1 MTGNSTPHS
10 KTQIFQ
16 TNSPGRWQRLK
27 WGGRIIIL
35 LLALG
40 FVVFY
45 IAIRRNYTPALPR
58 IKEQSQLYKKV
69 LDTNRA
75 FIFKPSLIEQYGGFR
90 KYINEKVPY
99 KAGAFPSQFRKD
111 SDKNNIRPGARAD
124 TSFRSFTKFPTGI
137 RAAFYVD
144 WDAQSF
150 LSLQQFISK
159 MNLVIPEWIFID
171 PTADTVFTNID
182 ARAWNVMKNSGVK
195 IMPIL
200 SNNYKEVFRGDAVHR
215 IINDPAK
222 KDRLINDVI
231 RILERDNFI
240 GVNVDFE
247 ELQEKKNE
255 KLVQF
260 QKELYDRLHARHLLV
275 TQDVIPFN
283 EDYNY
288 RELARYNDYIFLM
301 AYDQFSDAT
310 GPGPVSDQKWIE
322 GAVDDAVKNIPTQKL
337 ILSLAAYGYD
347 WKLGKE
353 VSARTV
359 SYQQALFTAKDNE
372 ATIDFDND
380 SYNLHYNYEDEDNTK
395 HQVQFT
401 DAATTFNALRFATE
415 YGLAGTALWRLGD
428 EDPRVWYFYDQDMQK
443 SAMAHFN
450 FAEFGK
456 VDAMANADFVDY
468 EGSGEVLD
476 IIATPTNGR
485 ITPEVNT
492 SEMLISEESYDSLPS
507 RFVARKYGTE
517 DSMKLVLTFDDGPD
531 PGYTPRILDIL
542 SKYHVPATFFVVGIN
557 AENNIPIVKREYKE
571 GHEIGNHTFTHPN
584 IAKVSQRR
592 AILEMEATRLLI
604 ECITGHSTI
613 MFRAPYNADF
623 EPEKWEEL
631 IPVAIARKKNYL
643 DIGESIDPLDWEPG
657 TPADSIVDRVIR
669 RKNEM
674 TNAGLSGNIIL
685 LHDAGGDDRTAT
697 VEALPRIIE
706 YFQAR
711 GFHFT
716 TVADILGKTKDEMMP
731 PVPKGSGYYL
741 LQINYYFA
749 ELGYWTG
756 HILFSLFIVFMVL
769 SVGRVLFMAFIA
781 TREYIREKRYA
792 LAPFWSRDGQ
802 DAPLVSIIVPAYN
815 EEVNAVGSVESLLHG
830 DYPNFEVIF
839 VDDGS
844 TDHTYERVSRAFAG
858 NPHVKVYTKQNGG
871 KASALNFGI
880 SQSKAEYV
888 VCIDA
893 DTKLF
898 PDALSRLMEHFN
910 PRRTVKTIAEPADRS
925 GNSVPGSLDH
935 TEGYGIV
942 GAVAGNVK
950 VGNRVNV
957 LTRWQSIEYISSQNF
972 DRKAFAFLNAITV
985 VPGAIGA
992 FRKQAIEDAG
1002 GFTTDTLAE
1011 DCDLTIRILRCGYI
1025 IENDN
1030 RAIAMTEAPETLKMF
1045 FKQRFRWSYGVM
1057 QTFWKNR
1064 DALLVWKYR
1073 WLGWVA
1079 LPNILIFQYV
1089 IPFVIPLADF
1099 FMIVGLVTGNAAKIG
1114 RYYLVFMLVDLAVA
1128 ILAFSFEKERISRLI
1143 WLIPQRLIWR
1153 WLTWL
1158 VLFRA
1163 VRRAMKGELQSWGV
1177 LKRTG
1182 NVKVTAGSKLQAS
1195 GQP

>member
-1 MTGNSTPHS
+1 MR
-10 KTQIFQ
+10 QIFQ

-27 WGGRIIIL
+27 WGGRIVLLFLIL
-35 LLALG
+35 G
-40 FVVFY
+40 VVIFT
-45 IAIRRNYTPALPR
+45 IAVNRGYTPSLPR

-69 LDTNRA
+69 LDTNRT
-75 FIFKPSLIEQYGGFR
+75 FLFKNSLIEQYGGFR

-99 KAGAFPSQFRKD
+99 KAGAFPGQARKD
-111 SDKNNIRPGARAD
+111 SDKYKLLNFKAD
-124 TSFRSFTKFPTGI
+124 TNFRSFTKFPTGI

-150 LSLQQFISK
+150 LSLQQYISK

-182 ARAWNVMKNSGVK
+182 ARAWTVMKNSGVK

-215 IINDPAK
+215 IINDPK
-222 KDRLINDVI
+222 KKERLINDVLK
-231 RILERDNFI
+231 ILEKNDFI

-255 KLVQF
+255 NLVKF
-260 QKELYDRLHARHLLV
+260 QKDIYQRLHEKHFLV

-283 EDYNY
+283 QDYNFQ
-288 RELARYNDYIFLM
+288 ELAKYNDYIFLM
-301 AYDQFSDAT
+301 AYDQYSDAS
-310 GPGPVSDQKWIE
+310 GPGPISHQKWIE
-322 GAVDDAVKNIPTQKL
+322 GAVDEAVKKIPTQKL

-372 ATIDFDND
+372 AIIDFDND
-380 SYNLHYNYEDEDNTK
+380 SYNLHYEYEDDDNVK

-401 DAATTFNALRFATE
+401 DAATIFNTLRFATE
-415 YGLAGTALWRLGD
+415 YGLAGTAVWRLGD
-428 EDPRVWYFYDQDMQK
+428 EDPRVWSFYDQDMRKQ
-443 SAMAHFN
+443 ALYHFN
-450 FAEFGK
+450 FSDFSK

-492 SEMLISEESYDSLPS
+492 GEMLISEETYDSLPS
-507 RFVARKYGTE
+507 RFVARKYGTN

-531 PGYTPRILDIL
+531 PNYTPRILDIL
-542 SKYHVPATFFVVGIN
+542 SKYHVPATFFLVGIN

-592 AILEMEATRLLI
+592 AILEMESTRLLI

-657 TPADSIVDRVIR
+657 TPPDSIFDRVVR

-674 TNAGLSGNIIL
+674 TTSGLSGNIIL
-685 LHDAGGDDRTAT
+685 LHDAGGEDRDAT

-711 GFHFT
+711 KFQFT

-731 PVPKGSGYYL
+731 PVPRGSGFYL

-749 ELGYWTG
+749 ELGYWSG
-756 HILFSLFIVFMVL
+756 HILFSVFIVFMVL

-781 TREYIREKRYA
+781 TREFLREKKYA
-792 LAPFWSRDGQ
+792 LLPFWSPDGK
-802 DAPLVSIIVPAYN
+802 DAPLVSVIVPAYN
-815 EEVNAVGSVESLLHG
+815 EEVNAVSSVESLLKG
-830 DYPNFEVIF
+830 DYPNYDIIF

-844 TDHTYERVSRAFAG
+844 TDRTYEKVSLAFAG
-858 NPHVKVYTKQNGG
+858 HPKVRVFSKPNGG

-880 SQSKAEYV
+880 QQAKSEYV

-893 DTKLF
+893 DTKLK
-898 PDALSRLMEHFN
+898 PDAVSRLMEHFA
-910 PRRTVKTIAEPADRS
+910 PRPAQGEIDLEM
-925 GNSVPGSLDH
+925 PGKGL
-935 TEGYGIV
+935 V

-950 VGNRVNV
+950 VGNTVNL

-972 DRKAFAFLNAITV
+972 DRKAFAYLNAITV

-992 FRKQAIEDAG
+992 FRKKAIEEAG

-1011 DCDLTIRILRCGYI
+1011 DCDLTVRILRCGYLV
-1025 IENDN
+1025 ENDN
-1030 RAIAMTEAPETLKMF
+1030 RAIAMTEAPETLRMLM
-1045 FKQRFRWSYGVM
+1045 KQRFRWSYGVM

-1064 DALLVWKYR
+1064 DALLNWKYR
-1073 WLGWVA
+1073 WLGWIA
-1079 LPNILIFQYV
+1079 LPNILIFQYI
-1089 IPFVIPLADF
+1089 IPFIIPLADF
-1099 FMIVGLVTGNAAKIG
+1099 FMVVGLLTGNASKIAG
-1114 RYYLVFMLVDLAVA
+1114 YYLVFMLVDLAVA
-1128 ILAFSFEKERISRLI
+1128 VLAFSFEKENIARLF
-1143 WLIPQRLIWR
+1143 WLIPQRLFWR
-1153 WLTWL
+1153 WLMWL

-1163 VRRAMKGELQSWGV
+1163 VRRAFKGELQHWGV

-1182 NVKVTAGSKLQAS
+1182 NVKAA
-1195 GQP
+1195 

>member
-1 MTGNSTPHS
+1 MTGNSTPPS
-10 KTQIFQ
+10 TTQIFQ
-16 TNSPGRWQRLK
+16 TNSSGRWQRLK
-27 WGGRIIIL
+27 WGGRIL
-35 LLALG
+35 LFFLVLG
-40 FVVFY
+40 VVIFS
-45 IAIRRNYTPALPR
+45 IAISRDYKPALPR
-58 IKEQSQLYKKV
+58 MKEQSQLYKKV
-69 LDTNRA
+69 LDTNKSI
-75 FIFKPSLIEQYGGFR
+75 IFKNTLIEQYGGFR

-99 KAGAFPSQFRKD
+99 RGGAYPGQSKKD
-111 SDKNNIRPGARAD
+111 SEKLAQQRSKKAD

-150 LSLQQFISK
+150 LSLQQYIDK

-171 PTADTVFTNID
+171 PTADTIYTDID
-182 ARAWNVMKNSGVK
+182 SRAWGVMKKSGVK
-195 IMPIL
+195 ILPIL
-200 SNNYKEVFRGDAVHR
+200 SNNYKELFRGDAVHR

-222 KDRLINDVI
+222 KQRLINDLI
-231 RILERDNFI
+231 NILEKNNFI

-247 ELQEKKNE
+247 ELEEKSDE
-255 KLVQF
+255 KLVEF
-260 QKELYDRLHARHLLV
+260 QKDLYEQLHARHLLV
-275 TQDVIPFN
+275 TQDIIPFN
-283 EDYNY
+283 EDYNVKQ
-288 RELARYNDYIFLM
+288 LSKYNDYVLLM
-301 AYDQFSDAT
+301 AYDQYSDNS
-310 GPGPVSDQKWIE
+310 GPGPIAHQKWIE
-322 GAVDDAVKNIPTQKL
+322 GAVDAAVKYVPESKL
-337 ILSLAAYGYD
+337 ILCLAAYGYD
-347 WKLGKE
+347 WRLGKE
-353 VSARTV
+353 MSSRTV

-372 ATIDFDND
+372 AKIDFDND
-380 SYNLHYNYEDEDNTK
+380 SYNLHYDYDDEDNVR

-415 YGLAGTALWRLGD
+415 YGLAGTSLWRLGD
-428 EDPRVWYFYDQDMQK
+428 EDPRVWDFYDQDMQK
-443 SAMAHFN
+443 SSVAHFN
-450 FAEFGK
+450 FAAFSK
-456 VDAMANADFVDY
+456 VDAMASADFVDY

-476 IIATPTNGR
+476 VIGTPTNGR

-492 SEMLISEESYDSLPS
+492 GEMLISEESYDSLPS
-507 RFVARKYGTE
+507 RFVARKYGTT

-531 PGYTPRILDIL
+531 PDYTPKILDIL
-542 SKYHVPATFFVVGIN
+542 SRYHVPATFFVVGIN
-557 AENNIPIVKREYKE
+557 AENNIPIVKREFKE

-584 IAKVSQRR
+584 IAKVSTRR
-592 AILEMEATRLLI
+592 AILEMESTRLLI
-604 ECITGHSTI
+604 ECITGRSTI

-657 TPADSIVDRVIR
+657 TPADSIFERVIR

-674 TNAGLSGNIIL
+674 TKAGLSGNIIL
-685 LHDAGGDDRTAT
+685 LHDAGGEGREST
-697 VEALPRIIE
+697 VEALPRIID
-706 YFQAR
+706 YFQKR
-711 GFHFT
+711 GFQFT

-749 ELGYWTG
+749 EIGYWG
-756 HILFSLFIVFMVL
+756 SHILFSAFVVFMIL
-769 SVGRVLFMAFIA
+769 SVSRVLFIAVIA
-781 TREYIREKRYA
+781 TKEHFREKKYGYQ
-792 LAPFWSRDGQ
+792 PFWSVTGK

-815 EEVNAVGSVESLLHG
+815 EEINAVGSVQSLLKG
-830 DYPNFEVIF
+830 NYPNFEIIF
-839 VDDGS
+839 VNDGS
-844 TDHTYERVSRAFAG
+844 QDATYERVREAFAG
-858 NPHVKVYTKQNGG
+858 NPKVKVYTKPNGG

-880 SQSKAEYV
+880 SRSEAEFV
-888 VCIDA
+888 ICIDA
-893 DTKLF
+893 DTKLL
-898 PDALSRLMEHFN
+898 PNAVSLMMEHFG
-910 PRRTVKTIAEPADRS
+910 ERS
-925 GNSVPGSLDH
+925 GKPSRH
-935 TEGYGIV
+935 EGPV

-950 VGNRVNV
+950 VGNQVNL
-957 LTRWQSIEYISSQNF
+957 LTRWQAIEYISSQNF
-972 DRKAFAFLNAITV
+972 DRKAFSYLNAITV

-1011 DCDLTIRILRCGYI
+1011 DCDLTIRILRCGYV

-1030 RAIAMTEAPETLKMF
+1030 RAIAMTEAPETLKQF

-1064 DALLVWKYR
+1064 DALMNWKYR
-1073 WLGWVA
+1073 WLGWAA
-1079 LPNILIFQYV
+1079 LPNILIFQYI

-1099 FMIVGLVTGNAAKIG
+1099 FMIVGLLTGNASKIG
-1114 RYYLVFMLVDLAVA
+1114 GYYLVFMLVDLAVA
-1128 ILAFSFEKERISRLI
+1128 LLAFSFERENLARLI

-1163 VRRAMKGELQSWGV
+1163 VRRALKGELQHWGV

-1182 NVKVTAGSKLQAS
+1182 NVQVV
-1195 GQP
+1195 

>member
-1 MTGNSTPHS
+1 MTGNSKSTS
-10 KTQIFQ
+10 MRQIFQ

-27 WGGRIIIL
+27 WGGRIVL
-35 LLALG
+35 LLLIIG
-40 FVVFY
+40 VGIFS
-45 IAIRRNYTPALPR
+45 IAVNRGYTPSLPR

-69 LDTNRA
+69 LDTNRT
-75 FIFKPSLIEQYGGFR
+75 FLFKNSLIEQYGGFR

-99 KAGAFPSQFRKD
+99 KAGAFPGQARKD
-111 SDKNNIRPGARAD
+111 SDKYRLQNFKAD
-124 TSFRSFTKFPTGI
+124 TNFRSFTKFPTGI

-150 LSLQQFISK
+150 LSLQQYISK

-182 ARAWNVMKNSGVK
+182 DRAWTVMKNSGVK

-215 IINDPAK
+215 IINNPAK
-222 KDRLINDVI
+222 KERLINDVI
-231 RILERDNFI
+231 KILEKNDFI

-255 KLVQF
+255 NLVKF
-260 QKELYDRLHARHLLV
+260 QKDIYQRLHERHFLV

-283 EDYNY
+283 EDYNFK
-288 RELARYNDYIFLM
+288 ELAKYNDYIFLM
-301 AYDQFSDAT
+301 AYDQYSDAS
-310 GPGPVSDQKWIE
+310 GPGPVSHQKWIE
-322 GAVDDAVKNIPTQKL
+322 GAVDDAVKKIPTQKL

-372 ATIDFDND
+372 ANIDFDND
-380 SYNLHYNYEDEDNTK
+380 SYNLHYEYEDEDSTK

-401 DAATTFNALRFATE
+401 DAATVFNALRFATE
-415 YGLAGTALWRLGD
+415 YGLGGTALWRLGD
-428 EDPRVWYFYDQDMQK
+428 EDPRVWSFYDQDMRKQML
-443 SAMAHFN
+443 SHFN
-450 FAEFGK
+450 FSAFSK

-468 EGSGEVLD
+468 EGTGEVLD

-492 SEMLISEESYDSLPS
+492 GEMLISEETYDSLPS
-507 RFVARKYGTE
+507 RFVARKYGTN

-531 PGYTPRILDIL
+531 PNYTPKILDIL
-542 SKYHVPATFFVVGIN
+542 SRYHVPATFFLVGIN
-557 AENNIPIVKREYKE
+557 AENNIPIVKREFKE

-592 AILEMEATRLLI
+592 AILEMESTRLLI

-643 DIGESIDPLDWEPG
+643 DIGESIDPLDWEPD
-657 TPADSIVDRVIR
+657 TPPDSIFDRVVR

-674 TNAGLSGNIIL
+674 TAAGLSGNIIL
-685 LHDAGGDDRTAT
+685 LHDAGGEDRMAT

-711 GFHFT
+711 KFQFT

-731 PVPKGSGYYL
+731 PVPKGSGFFL

-749 ELGYWTG
+749 ELGYWSG
-756 HILFSLFIVFMVL
+756 HILFSVFIVFMVL

-781 TREYIREKRYA
+781 TREFIREKQHA
-792 LAPFWSRDGQ
+792 LLPFWSPDGKG
-802 DAPLVSIIVPAYN
+802 APLVSIIVPAYN
-815 EEVNAVGSVESLLHG
+815 EEVNAVGSVQSLLSG
-830 DYPNFEVIF
+830 DYPNFDIIF

-844 TDHTYERVSRAFAG
+844 TDQTYEKVSRAFAG
-858 NPHVKVYTKQNGG
+858 HPKVRVFSKPNGG

-880 SQSKAEYV
+880 LQAKAEYV

-893 DTKLF
+893 DTKLK
-898 PDALSRLMEHFN
+898 PDAVSRLMEHFA
-910 PRRTVKTIAEPADRS
+910 PAPQPADPLKGERAAAIA
-925 GNSVPGSLDH
+925 NLDMPGKEML
-935 TEGYGIV
+935 

-950 VGNRVNV
+950 VGNQVNL

-972 DRKAFAFLNAITV
+972 DRKAFAWLNAITV

-992 FRKQAIEDAG
+992 FRKKAIEEAG

-1011 DCDLTIRILRCGYI
+1011 DCDLTVRILRCGYI

-1030 RAIAMTEAPETLKMF
+1030 RAIAMTEAPETLRMLM
-1045 FKQRFRWSYGVM
+1045 KQRFRWSYGVM

-1064 DALLVWKYR
+1064 DALLNWKYR
-1073 WLGWVA
+1073 WLGWIA
-1079 LPNILIFQYV
+1079 LPNILIFQYI

-1099 FMIVGLVTGNAAKIG
+1099 FMVIGLLTGNASKIAG
-1114 RYYLVFMLVDLAVA
+1114 YYLVFMLVDLAVA
-1128 ILAFSFEKERISRLI
+1128 VLAFSFEKENIVRLF
-1143 WLIPQRLIWR
+1143 WLIPQRLFWR
-1153 WLTWL
+1153 WLMWL

-1163 VRRAMKGELQSWGV
+1163 VRRAFKGELQHWGV

-1182 NVKVTAGSKLQAS
+1182 NVKAA
-1195 GQP
+1195 

>member
-1 MTGNSTPHS
+1 MNGNA
-10 KTQIFQ
+10 KQQIFQ
-16 TNSPGRWQRLK
+16 TNSPGRWQRFK
-27 WGGRIIIL
+27 WGWRIVLFFL
-35 LLALG
+35 LLGVVIVSIAL
-40 FVVFY
+40 
-45 IAIRRNYTPALPR
+45 RRGYVPSLPR

-69 LDTNRA
+69 LDTNRT
-75 FIFKPSLIEQYGGFR
+75 FLFKNSLIEQYGGFR

-99 KAGAFPSQFRKD
+99 KAGAFPGSKKD
-111 SDKNNIRPGARAD
+111 SNKNGLSVAKAD
-124 TSFRSFTKFPTGI
+124 TNFRSFTKFPTGI

-150 LSLQQFISK
+150 LSLQQYISH

-171 PTADTVFTNID
+171 PTADTLFTNID
-182 ARAWNVMKNSGVK
+182 DRAWTVMKNSGVK

-200 SNNYKEVFRGDAVHR
+200 SNNFKEVFRGDAVHR
-215 IINDPAK
+215 IINDPVK
-222 KDRLINDVI
+222 KERLIHDLI
-231 RILERDNFI
+231 KILVKNRFI

-247 ELQEKKNE
+247 ELQEQKNE
-255 KLVQF
+255 KLVEF
-260 QKELYDRLHARHLLV
+260 QRDLYDRLHAQNFLV

-283 EDYNY
+283 EDYNFS
-288 RELARYNDYIFLM
+288 ELSKYNDYIFLM
-301 AYDQFSDAT
+301 AYDQYSDNT
-310 GPGPVSDQKWIE
+310 GPGPIAHQKWIE
-322 GAVDDAVKNIPTQKL
+322 GAVDDAVKKIPVQKL
-337 ILSLAAYGYD
+337 ILGMAAYGYD

-359 SYQQALFTAKDNE
+359 SYQQALFTAKDEE
-372 ATIDFDND
+372 ATVDFDNN
-380 SYNLHYNYEDEDNTK
+380 SYNLHYTYVDEDDNNTK
-395 HQVQFT
+395 HEVQFM
-401 DAATTFNALRFATE
+401 DAASMFNTLRFATE
-415 YGLAGTALWRLGD
+415 YGLAGSAIWRLGD
-428 EDPRVWYFYDQDMQK
+428 EDTRVWEFYDKDMRK
-443 SAMAHFN
+443 PAISDFD
-450 FAEFGK
+450 FAAFSR
-456 VDAMANADFVDY
+456 VDAVDANDFVDY

-485 ITPEVNT
+485 ITPEVDT
-492 SEMLISEESYDSLPS
+492 SELLISEETYDSLPS
-507 RFVARKYGTE
+507 KFVARKYGTT

-531 PGYTPRILDIL
+531 PNYTPKILDIL
-542 SKYHVPATFFVVGIN
+542 SKYHVPAAFFVVGIN
-557 AENNIPIVKREYKE
+557 AENNIPIVKREFKE

-657 TPADSIVDRVIR
+657 TPADSIYDRVIR
-669 RKNEM
+669 RKDEM
-674 TNAGLSGNIIL
+674 TRAGLSGNIIL
-685 LHDAGGDDRTAT
+685 LHDAGGDGREET
-697 VEALPRIIE
+697 VKALPRIIE
-706 YFQAR
+706 SLQAR

-716 TVADILGKTKDEMMP
+716 TVSDILGKTKDEMMP

-749 ELGYWTG
+749 ELGYWGG

-769 SVGRVLFMAFIA
+769 GVGRVLFMAVIA
-781 TREYIREKRYA
+781 TREYLREKKEK
-792 LAPFWSRDGQ
+792 LVPFWLPDGTN
-802 DAPLVSIIVPAYN
+802 APLVSIIVPAYN
-815 EEVNAVGSVESLLHG
+815 EEINAVGSLESLMNR
-830 DYPNFEVIF
+830 DYPNFEIIF

-844 TDHTYERVSRAFAG
+844 TDNTYEKVSRAFAD
-858 NPHVKVYTKQNGG
+858 NPKVKVFTKPNGG

-880 SQSKAEYV
+880 QQSEAEFV

-893 DTKLF
+893 DTKLL
-898 PDALSRLMEHFN
+898 PDAVSRLMEHFA
-910 PRRTVKTIAEPADRS
+910 PQPSEGGVVSPTGTASEEF
-925 GNSVPGSLDH
+925 PGV
-935 TEGYGIV
+935 GIV

-950 VGNRVNV
+950 VGNRVNL

-972 DRKAFAFLNAITV
+972 DRKAFAFINAITV

-992 FRKQAIEDAG
+992 FRKSAIMEAG

-1025 IENDN
+1025 VANDN
-1030 RAIAMTEAPETLKMF
+1030 RAIAMTEAPETLKQF

-1064 DALLVWKYR
+1064 DALFNWKYR
-1073 WLGWVA
+1073 WLGYVA
-1079 LPNILIFQYV
+1079 LPNILIFQYI
-1089 IPFVIPLADF
+1089 IPFIIPLADF
-1099 FMIVGLVTGNAAKIG
+1099 FMIVGLLTGNASKIAG
-1114 RYYLVFMLVDLAVA
+1114 YYLVFMLVDLAVA
-1128 ILAFSFEKERISRLI
+1128 VLAFSFEREKISRLV

-1153 WLTWL
+1153 WLMWY

-1163 VRRAMKGELQSWGV
+1163 VRRAFKGELQHWGV

-1182 NVKVTAGSKLQAS
+1182 NVKTV
-1195 GQP
+1195 

>member
-1 MTGNSTPHS
+1 MNGNTTPIL
-10 KTQIFQ
+10 KRQIFQ
-16 TNSPGRWQRLK
+16 THSTGRWQKLK
-27 WGGRIIIL
+27 WGGRIFL
-35 LLALG
+35 LLLVLG
-40 FVVFY
+40 IVIVC
-45 IAIRRNYTPALPR
+45 IAVSRNYQPALPR

-69 LDTNRA
+69 LDTGRTFFLKN
-75 FIFKPSLIEQYGGFR
+75 SLIEQYGGFR

-99 KAGAFPSQFRKD
+99 QRGAFPGQAKRD
-111 SDKNNIRPGARAD
+111 SERNAGAVAVKAD

-150 LSLQQFISK
+150 LSLQQYIDK

-171 PTADTVFTNID
+171 PTADTVTTDID
-182 ARAWNVMKNSGVK
+182 PRAWAVMKKSGVK
-195 IMPIL
+195 ILPIL

-215 IINDPAK
+215 IINDPVK
-222 KDRLINDVI
+222 KQRVIDDVI
-231 RILERDNFI
+231 RILQRDSFV

-247 ELQEKKNE
+247 ELQEKTNE
-255 KLVQF
+255 KLVDF
-260 QKELYDRLHARHLLV
+260 QKDLYEQLHAKHLLV

-283 EDYNY
+283 EDYNFK
-288 RELARYNDYIFLM
+288 ELSKYNDYIFLM
-301 AYDQFSDAT
+301 AYDQYSDAS
-310 GPGPVSDQKWIE
+310 GPGPIAHQKWIE
-322 GAVDDAVKNIPTQKL
+322 GAVDAAVKNIPIQKL
-337 ILSLAAYGYD
+337 ILCLAAYGYD
-347 WKLGKE
+347 WRLGKE
-353 VSARTV
+353 MSARTV
-359 SYQQALFTAKDNE
+359 SYQEALFTAKDEE

-380 SYNLHYNYEDEDNTK
+380 SYDLKYDYDDEDNVR

-401 DAATTFNALRFATE
+401 DAATVFNALRFATE

-428 EDPRVWYFYDQDMQK
+428 EDPRVWYFYDQDMRK
-443 SAMAHFN
+443 SAMAHFD
-450 FAEFGK
+450 FSAFSK
-456 VDAMANADFVDY
+456 VDARANADFVDY
-468 EGSGEVLD
+468 EGTGEVLD

-492 SEMLISEESYDSLPS
+492 GEMLISEETYDSLPS
-507 RFVARKYGTE
+507 RFVARKYGTN
-517 DSMKLVLTFDDGPD
+517 DSLKLVLTFDDGPD
-531 PGYTPRILDIL
+531 PDYTPKILDIL
-542 SKYHVPATFFVVGIN
+542 SKYHVPATFFVIGIN
-557 AENNIPIVKREYKE
+557 AENNIPIVKREFKE

-592 AILEMEATRLLI
+592 AILEIESTRLLI
-604 ECITGHSTI
+604 ECITGRSTI

-631 IPVAIARKKNYL
+631 IPVAIARKQNYL

-657 TPADSIVDRVIR
+657 VSADSIFYRTIA

-674 TNAGLSGNIIL
+674 TRQGFSGNIIL
-685 LHDAGGDDRTAT
+685 LHDAGGDGREAT

-706 YFQAR
+706 YFQKR

-716 TVADILGKTKDEMMP
+716 TVSDILGKTRDEMMP

-749 ELGYWTG
+749 ELGYWSG
-756 HILFSLFIVFMVL
+756 HILFSTFIVFMIL
-769 SVGRVLFMAFIA
+769 SVGRVLFIAFIA
-781 TREYIREKRYA
+781 TKEFFREKKYA
-792 LAPFWSRDGQ
+792 LAAWWTPDGAG
-802 DAPLVSIIVPAYN
+802 APLVSVIVPAYN
-815 EEVNAVGSVESLLHG
+815 EEVNAVSSVESLLKG
-830 DYPNFEVIF
+830 DYPHFEIIF

-844 TDHTYERVSRAFAG
+844 HDATYAKVSEAFAG
-858 NPHVKVYTKQNGG
+858 HPQVKVYTKPNGG
-871 KASALNFGI
+871 KASALNYGI
-880 SQSKAEYV
+880 SRSEAEV
-888 VCIDA
+888 VICIDA
-893 DTKLF
+893 DTKLEPNAISQLVMHF
-898 PDALSRLMEHFN
+898 GDNKGSRMKQGGGTGQAAG
-910 PRRTVKTIAEPADRS
+910 R
-925 GNSVPGSLDH
+925 
-935 TEGYGIV
+935 GIV

-950 VGNRVNV
+950 VGNQVN
-957 LTRWQSIEYISSQNF
+957 LMTRWQAIEYISSQNF
-972 DRKAFAFLNAITV
+972 DRKAFAYLNAITV

-992 FRKQAIEDAG
+992 FRKQAIEEAG

-1030 RAIAMTEAPETLKMF
+1030 TAIAWTEAPETLKQF

-1064 DALLVWKYR
+1064 DALLNWKYR
-1073 WLGWVA
+1073 WLGYAA
-1079 LPNILIFQYV
+1079 LPNILIFQYI

-1099 FMIVGLVTGNAAKIG
+1099 FMIVGLFTGNASKIG
-1114 RYYLVFMLVDLAVA
+1114 GYYLVFMIVDLLVA
-1128 ILAFSFEKERISRLI
+1128 LLAFCFEREKLSRLV

-1158 VLFRA
+1158 VLSRA
-1163 VRRAMKGELQSWGV
+1163 VRRALKGELQHWGV

-1182 NVKVTAGSKLQAS
+1182 NVKAV
-1195 GQP
+1195 